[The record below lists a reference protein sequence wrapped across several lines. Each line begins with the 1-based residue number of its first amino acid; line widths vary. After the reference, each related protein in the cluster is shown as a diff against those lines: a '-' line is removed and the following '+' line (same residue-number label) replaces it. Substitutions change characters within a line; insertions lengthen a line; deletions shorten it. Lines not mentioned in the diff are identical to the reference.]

1 MLNPENL
8 LVRLPQTIVR
18 SLGLAE
24 FSKLNFF
31 QGNISKNP
39 SHKIG
44 NTPREKAIFTLNSEI
59 ILSASGGKTPIIWD
73 LFDSTKQVPTQTILD
88 FNLIPFC
95 NLPSMEKLKEPS
107 IMPYASQVYNPI
119 VNDLLS
125 PYGVLRCLKTSLY
138 IRKSVKP
145 RYFYDWASMICGN
158 NNQNYIPWYWKPI
171 TMSLE
176 LYLIQVRKVANS
188 LKKNYNFLNTFLDT
202 ENPILFQYT
211 EHTFNSSIE
220 NHLNYLYSNNK
231 VFNKEVKKRGA
242 KIFIKPHRSKSFI
255 PKNPIFCFNGV
266 EIVYAESLIEHYI
279 PTEIFLNSTSRDF
292 LFISEWS
299 SGIYNFQIKRFIP
312 LKSPDIAQIDDMLI
326 SSRRLMH
333 QYGFNPNSIFK

>member
-1 MLNPENL
+1 
-8 LVRLPQTIVR
+8 
-18 SLGLAE
+18 
-24 FSKLNFF
+24 
-31 QGNISKNP
+31 
-39 SHKIG
+39 
-44 NTPREKAIFTLNSEI
+44 
-59 ILSASGGKTPIIWD
+59 
-73 LFDSTKQVPTQTILD
+73 
-88 FNLIPFC
+88 
-95 NLPSMEKLKEPS
+95 
-107 IMPYASQVYNPI
+107 
-119 VNDLLS
+119 
-125 PYGVLRCLKTSLY
+125 
-138 IRKSVKP
+138 
-145 RYFYDWASMICGN
+145 MICGN